1 MPEATERLTVVVNG
15 PTLAFHET
23 ITSIEGD
30 RSHMAKTMLTDG
42 QLRDFIRNGYTLVQ
56 PELPPEFHQEM
67 FSRVDSVF
75 ETEGNPG
82 NNLIA
87 RIPAIQEV
95 FDDPVVDGTLTGVL
109 GPNYYMH
116 PHRHCHYRPPGG
128 EGQTLHKDGFSR
140 RRHRTRWILAM
151 YYPQETTVDMGP
163 TGVVPGS
170 QYYNTEVGS
179 TMADEV
185 PVPVPA
191 GSVAIVNYDIWHRGM
206 ANTSDKKRYM
216 IKLLFLRM
224 EEPVAPSWDSR
235 SPDWGRSN
243 DGHDVLESGLWAWH
257 QGTDGKAGTNGHK
270 GSESV
275 LDLVNTLATG
285 PEPECIKT
293 AYRLG
298 EVGADAVP
306 ALIDSLTADHGPV
319 EPIEEVSY
327 GRLPKANRSEAV
339 RRNIS
344 YALTQVGG
352 PAVEALTD
360 AVGHEDWWVR
370 DAAVETLGDIG
381 LAAKDATSALG
392 HALTDES
399 LQVRRHAAEAIGIA
413 GPSSAD
419 GVPALIDA
427 LQSQDDELRRNSALA
442 LAKTGEHA
450 SEAVPMLKGTLRDRD
465 RYVRG
470 QAVEALR
477 RIGTPEARQV
487 LIDDLMTSRWC
498 EITTSDS
505 LF

>member
-1 MPEATERLTVVVNG
+1 
-15 PTLAFHET
+15 
-23 ITSIEGD
+23 
-30 RSHMAKTMLTDG
+30 MLTDG
-42 QLRDFIRNGYTLVQ
+42 QMRDFIQNGYLLVQ
-56 PELPPEFHQEM
+56 PGLPPEFHQDIY
-67 FSRVDSVF
+67 SRVDSVF

-82 NNLIA
+82 NNIIA
-87 RIPAIQEV
+87 RIPAIQDV
-95 FDDPVVDGTLTGVL
+95 FEDAVVDSALTGVL

-170 QYYNTEVGS
+170 QYYNTEFGS
-179 TMADEV
+179 AMADEV
-185 PVPVPA
+185 PLPVPA

-235 SPDWGRSN
+235 STDSN
-243 DGHDVLESGLWAWH
+243 DSTGDEDVVHAGLWSWH
-257 QGTDGKAGTNGHK
+257 QGANRPASANGAEFK
-270 GSESV
+270 SV
-275 LDLVNTLATG
+275 SGLLDKLVTT
-285 PEPECIKT
+285 PEPECIDA
-293 AYRLG
+293 AYKLG
-298 EVGADAVP
+298 EIGTAAVP
-306 ALIDSLTADHGPV
+306 ALIDSLKADHGHV

-327 GRLPKANRSEAV
+327 GRLPKAARSEEV

-344 YALTQVGG
+344 YALTQVGA
-352 PAVEALTD
+352 PAVRALTE
-360 AVGHEDWWVR
+360 AAGHADWWVR
-370 DAAVETLGDIG
+370 DTAVETLGDIG
-381 LAAKDATSALG
+381 IADKDATHALAS
-392 HALTDES
+392 ALTDQS

-413 GPSSAD
+413 GRPDTA
-419 GVPALIDA
+419 GVSLLIDA
-427 LQSQDDELRRNSALA
+427 LQCPDDELRRNSALA
-442 LAKTGEHA
+442 LAKTGELA
-450 SEAVPMLKGTLRDRD
+450 AQAVPALEGALRDTD

-470 QAVEALR
+470 YAVEALR
-477 RIGTPEARQV
+477 RIGTPEAQQV